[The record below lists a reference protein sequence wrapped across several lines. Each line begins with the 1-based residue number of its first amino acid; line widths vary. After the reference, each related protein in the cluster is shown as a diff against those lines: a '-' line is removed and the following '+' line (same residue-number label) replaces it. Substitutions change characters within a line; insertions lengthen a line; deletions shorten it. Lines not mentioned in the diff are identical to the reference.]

1 MIELRDYQERA
12 LDDVREAYRRGL
24 RKTQLVAPTGAGKT
38 VIFSAIARNATQLG
52 KRVMIL
58 VHRQE
63 LMDQVSETLG
73 RFDVPHGHIVSG
85 ITPKRQEPVQVASV
99 MSLVRRIGNVHT
111 PDLIIIDEAHHAVS
125 DTYERIIAAFP
136 ESRLLGVTATPCRMG
151 GAGLGDVFDT
161 LVMGPSV
168 QELTDAGHLAPAR
181 VFAPAT
187 INTDGMRTIM
197 GEFVRREVEDRV
209 DRPTVTGDAI
219 SHYQRLTP
227 GKRAVV
233 FCVSLEHA
241 RHIADGARAAGIT
254 AVMVDGGMDTEIR
267 RRVMADFKGGLI
279 QWLVSVDLIQEGF
292 DCPGIEV
299 GIFLRPTQSLGL
311 WLQQAGR
318 CLRTYEGKP
327 HATLLDH
334 AGNALRHGLPSDD
347 RDWTLETG
355 KRRGKRELSV
365 SVKICPRCF
374 AGQRTGRPTCVH
386 CGWTFPVEAR
396 KVASEDGELEE
407 ITPEQLARR
416 AERREQGQA
425 QTLAQLTEI
434 ARIKG
439 YKPDWA
445 KHVMEARMA
454 KRKKD
459 EVPS

>member
-1 MIELRDYQERA
+1 MITLRDDQERV
-12 LDDVREAYRRGL
+12 LEDVREAYRAGK
-24 RKTQLVAPTGAGKT
+24 RKPLLVAPTGFGKT
-38 VIFSAIARNATQLG
+38 VVFCAIARNSIALG

-63 LMDQVSETLG
+63 LMDQVSSTLA
-73 RFDVPHGHIVSG
+73 RFDVSHGHIAAGV
-85 ITPKRQEPVQVASV
+85 PPRRQEGVQVASV
-99 MSLVRRIGNVHT
+99 MSLVRRIGNVAT
-111 PDLIIIDEAHHAVS
+111 PDLIIIDECHHAVS
-125 DTYERIIAAFP
+125 ETYEKILARFP
-136 ESRLLGVTATPCRMG
+136 DSRLLGVTATPCRMG

-168 QELTDAGHLAPAR
+168 LQLTDAGHLAPAR

-219 SHYQRLTP
+219 SHYQRLCP

-241 RHIADGARAAGIT
+241 RHIAEGARASGIT
-254 AVMVDGGMDTEIR
+254 AVMVHGGMDATIR
-267 RRVMADFKGGLI
+267 RRVMAEFQVGMI
-279 QWLVSVDLIQEGF
+279 QWLVSVDLISEGF
-292 DCPGIEV
+292 DAPGIEV

-318 CLRTYEGKP
+318 CLRTYPGKDY
-327 HATLLDH
+327 AVLLDH
-334 AGNALRHGLPSDD
+334 AGNTLRHGLPSDE
-347 RDWTLETG
+347 RDWSLDSG
-355 KRRGKRELSV
+355 KRRGKTEVSV
-365 SVKICPRCF
+365 SVKICPQCF

-386 CGWTFPVEAR
+386 CGHTFPVEPR
-396 KVASEDGELEE
+396 KVSAEDGELEE
-407 ITPEQLARR
+407 ITPEGMAAK
-416 AERREQGQA
+416 AERRAQGRA
-425 QTLAQLTEI
+425 RKLAELQEI

-439 YKPDWA
+439 YNPGWA
-445 KHVMEARMA
+445 QHVMGGRYS